1 MIKTAQLWSNRLD
14 FLYKIV
20 DSTSN
25 FSNTSTSCFNW
36 TISVEQQEHDHHF
49 CFVSI
54 DCLSLNSSS
63 IRQIPKRLPRFITEL
78 PLLFGIRFITQFEDS
93 SISLEYNS
101 FSIELHGYVL
111 WFNIRK
117 DWYEQWNEF
126 RRWWLSVESMQ
137 PSKCNIDSKLVI
149 VKVNWVLVL
158 VEYSDWT
165 KTIVC

>member
-1 MIKTAQLWSNRLD
+1 MNNFPFFSDMINSLRHYHEHFYGFLRELD

-111 WFNIRK
+111 
-117 DWYEQWNEF
+117 
-126 RRWWLSVESMQ
+126 
-137 PSKCNIDSKLVI
+137 
-149 VKVNWVLVL
+149 
-158 VEYSDWT
+158 
-165 KTIVC
+165 